1 MEVKATGGSTI
12 TNVAQIH
19 VDVAQI
25 HHVER
30 LFLDVR
36 RLLPPDY
43 ATAIEN
49 FLRLYLGK
57 PDQPVPFGGRD
68 AILRDLDAWLEDP
81 QRPLPCSPPPPARAN
96 PPCWRT
102 G

>member
-1 MEVKATGGSTI
+1 MSDPQGTVQQIVKATGGSTI

-30 LFLDVR
+30 LLLNVR

-57 PDQPVPFGGRD
+57 PDQPVPFGGVTRFCV
-68 AILRDLDAWLEDP
+68 I
-81 QRPLPCSPPPPARAN
+81 
-96 PPCWRT
+96 
-102 G
+102 